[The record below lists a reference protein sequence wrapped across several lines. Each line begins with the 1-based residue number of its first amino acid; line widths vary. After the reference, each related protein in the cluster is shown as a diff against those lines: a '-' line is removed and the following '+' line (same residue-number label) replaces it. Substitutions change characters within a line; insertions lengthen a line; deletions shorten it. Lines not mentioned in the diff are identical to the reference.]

1 MPYCPKCDMEFI
13 DGITVCSDCGG
24 PLLSSPEE
32 AKAIR
37 EAQEQ
42 KALEEFL
49 AQFREEAS
57 EDELSESDFAEKT
70 DLSAETDLSEE
81 AQISEDRD
89 ISGEP
94 TSPSAGK
101 RTSPAPSAGKTTGKG
116 IPELTSVYVRKS
128 DRCQDMNS
136 SASAFL
142 IVGCAAFLLAVFTFT
157 GILPFAGSG
166 RFTFAGVFGVMGIA
180 CMVVCVKSKKEAAVL
195 KGEAEKENQEMEET
209 ISWFIEAHPAAQL
222 TQKLAREQAESGQSY
237 SPEEESLKLFE
248 LIQDYLIIE
257 KDLPDQSYVDAL
269 SEEIYHRLFE

>member
-1 MPYCPKCDMEFI
+1 MPYCPKCDMEFV

-32 AKAIR
+32 AKSIR

-49 AQFREEAS
+49 AQFQEEAS
-57 EDELSESDFAEKT
+57 EDELSEGDFAE
-70 DLSAETDLSEE
+70 ETDLSEE
-81 AQISEDRD
+81 AQMSEEGDV
-89 ISGEP
+89 SGE
-94 TSPSAGK
+94 SAAPSAGK
-101 RTSPAPSAGKTTGKG
+101 RTSPTPAARKTTGKS
-116 IPELTSVYVRKS
+116 IPEITSVYVRKS

-142 IVGCAAFLLAVFTFT
+142 IVGCAAFLFAGLTFT
-157 GILPFAGSG
+157 GILPFSGSG
-166 RFTFAGVFGVMGIA
+166 QFTFAGLFGVMGIA
-180 CMVVCVKSKKEAAVL
+180 CMVVCFKTKKEAAIL
-195 KGEAEKENQEMEET
+195 KGEAEKENREIEET
-209 ISWFIEAHPAAQL
+209 ISWFIETHPAEQL

-237 SPEEESLKLFE
+237 SPEEESLKRFE